1 MGLFAFMRPFR
12 CLFAV
17 LIVGMTVAF
26 AAEPAARPIL
36 PADLA
41 GWHLVGAVQRGQDPA
56 LADAADAPVLKEYG
70 FTDFEAATY
79 ERDSRK
85 LRIKAARFADA
96 SGGMGAFSFFRT
108 PEMLREQ
115 IGDQAASLRERVLF
129 YRGNIVIDAVFE
141 KLTAMS
147 AAELR
152 ELAAGLPLAGGS
164 AQNPPT
170 LPNYLPRESV
180 IRNSAKYVM
189 GPIGLDRI
197 HAPLNAEIVDFA
209 AGAEVVTGRYT
220 PGSNSATLML
230 ISYPTPQ
237 IAARH
242 LTMIDEAK
250 RGLTNPGN
258 PNQPPVMQIGE
269 FFAKRTG
276 PIVAVVSGSL
286 TASEA
291 KSLLAQVH
299 YDAEVTWNE
308 RFLGPKDNI
317 GNLLVAILLL
327 CGILILLAV
336 AAGVAFGGVRVL
348 LGRLFPGR
356 VFDRPG
362 AVEFI
367 SLHLADTPDESPK
380 TKPSASV

>member
-1 MGLFAFMRPFR
+1 MRSFGFVVVGLVLAA
-12 CLFAV
+12 AV
-17 LIVGMTVAF
+17 AS

-36 PADLA
+36 PTDLA
-41 GWHLVGAVQRGQDPA
+41 GWHLVGSVQRGQDPA

-70 FTDFEAATY
+70 FTDFEVAMY
-79 ERDSRK
+79 ERDGRK
-85 LRIKAARFADA
+85 LTVKAARFADA

-141 KLTAMS
+141 KLSAMS

-152 ELAAGLPLAGGS
+152 ELAAGLPLVGGT

-170 LPNYLPRESV
+170 LPNYLPRENV
-180 IRNSAKYVM
+180 VRNSARYVL
-189 GPIGLDRI
+189 GPVGLDRI
-197 HAPLNAEIVDFA
+197 HAPLSAEIVDFG
-209 AGAEVVTGRYT
+209 AGAEVVTGQYT
-220 PGSNSATLML
+220 IGSSSATLML

-242 LTMIDEAK
+242 LTMIDENK
-250 RGLTNPGN
+250 RGLTTPAD
-258 PNQPPVMQIGE
+258 PNRPPVLQIGE
-269 FFAKRTG
+269 FFAKRSG
-276 PIVAVVSGSL
+276 PIVAVVSGSI

-291 KSLLAQVH
+291 KSLLGQVH

-308 RFLGPKDNI
+308 RFLGPKDNV
-317 GNLLVAILLL
+317 GNLLIAILLL
-327 CGILILLAV
+327 CGILVLLAV

-348 LGRLFPGR
+348 LARFFPGR
-356 VFDRPG
+356 VFDRPE

-367 SLHLADTPDESPK
+367 SLHLADTPEESTG
-380 TKPSASV
+380 TKPSASI